1 MCHCGSAAA
10 YLKYRDF
17 MTTSLALS
25 TSTYGTLDENNSTP
39 SATSSEPMAKS
50 PMEKLARAS
59 ASYTMF
65 GLAAG
70 VYWRELTRHLGYV
83 SNGTSQL
90 RVMHTHCFSLGTF
103 FFLFVLLLEKN
114 FSLSSHKDYKKFYIT
129 YNIGVGVTL
138 MMILVHG
145 TLTVI
150 DKDPK
155 SRIISWTAGA
165 GHTITAVGFYYFY
178 KILLSAVRA
187 ADNKPEKKPQ
197 E

>member
-1 MCHCGSAAA
+1 
-10 YLKYRDF
+10 
-17 MTTSLALS
+17 MTTRPDPEPP
-25 TSTYGTLDENNSTP
+25 TYGTLDQHPSTP
-39 SATSSEPMAKS
+39 LSSPTDDMAPKP

-59 ASYTMF
+59 MGYTMF

-103 FFLFVLLLEKN
+103 FFLFVLILEKN
-114 FSLSSHKDYKKFYIT
+114 FKLSKHKDYKKFYIT
-129 YNIGVGVTL
+129 YNIGIGITL
-138 MMILVHG
+138 TMILVHG

-155 SRIISWTAGA
+155 SRLISWTAGA

-178 KILLSAVRA
+178 KILLNAVRA
-187 ADNKPEKKPQ
+187 DSDKPDKKPQ
-197 E
+197 ESS